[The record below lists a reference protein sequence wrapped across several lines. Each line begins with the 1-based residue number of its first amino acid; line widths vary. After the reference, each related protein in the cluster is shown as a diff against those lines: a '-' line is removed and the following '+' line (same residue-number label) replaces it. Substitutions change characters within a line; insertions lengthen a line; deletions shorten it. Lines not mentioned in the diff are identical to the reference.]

1 MTTISTT
8 IRQGWYT
15 LLVSAIITFSTNFAT
30 SVSAESCTGFR
41 TQTQSDWGAL
51 PLKGN
56 CAAYMCEKFS
66 TVFPDGL
73 TIGCHNKLVLNS
85 TQAIIDLLPISGPI
99 AMLPKGTITNPNNR
113 KFTNSFAGQIVAL
126 KLNIA
131 FDEADGFFSKTYS
144 LLKNQVVCK
153 GKFIN
158 RTVENVLAEAESLI
172 SGGFAMNNLYDLN
185 EIITRINRNYM
196 DGKET
201 GSYLACPVAE
211 SACSVDKI
219 APVFNSCPKDIN
231 VLSASMCLPIA
242 WSEPTVMDNCTSKPS
257 LKSNFYSGACMPV
270 GITTVTYTASDS
282 AGNKSVCAFKVNV
295 KFDPSVDGGALKSQ
309 KGTLDLNVQ
318 AEPRK
323 AIISWVSKS
332 TQEIDYFIVEKLDAA
347 GEYNEVLT
355 INSKNTSNMDFY
367 TLSDENITEGENI
380 YRVKAIMLDG
390 SDNISTSKKIQFGG
404 VDQIQVYPNPAT
416 EYVSVDLKGYEGK
429 TVKMTLYNQLGQV
442 EKSYTIDS
450 ATAEPFNID
459 VNSYKTGSYFLRV
472 SAQGKRDVSK
482 QIQVAH

>member
-15 LLVSAIITFSTNFAT
+15 LLVSTIIIFSSSITT
-30 SVSAESCTGFR
+30 TVSAESCTGFR

-51 PLKGN
+51 PLKSN
-56 CAAYMCEKFS
+56 CAAYMCQKFS
-66 TVFPDGL
+66 TVFPEGL
-73 TIGCHNKLVLNS
+73 TIGCHNKLVLS
-85 TQAIIDLLPISGPI
+85 SGQAVVDLLPISGPI
-99 AMLPKGTITNPNNR
+99 AVLPKGTTVNPNNR

-126 KLNIA
+126 KLNII
-131 FDEADGFFSKTYS
+131 FDEADGFFSKTYN

-158 RTVENVLAEAESLI
+158 RTVESVLAEAESLI

-196 DGKET
+196 DGKVT

-211 SACSVDKI
+211 SACSIDRI
-219 APVFNSCPKDIN
+219 APVFNSCPKDMNI
-231 VLSASMCLPIA
+231 LSPSSCLPTA
-242 WSEPTVMDNCTSKPS
+242 WSEPTVTDNCTTRPS
-257 LKSNFYSGACMPV
+257 LKSNFYSGACMPI
-270 GITTVTYTASDS
+270 GTTTVTYTASDS
-282 AGNKSVCAFKVNV
+282 AGNKSICAFKINV
-295 KFDPSVDGGALKSQ
+295 KFDPSIGGDALKSS

-318 AEPRK
+318 AEPRQ
-323 AIISWVSKS
+323 ALISWVSKS

-347 GEYNEVLT
+347 GEYNEVVT
-355 INSKNTSNMDFY
+355 INSKNATNMDFY
-367 TLSDENITEGENI
+367 SVADENITEGDNI

-390 SDNISTSKKIQFGG
+390 SDNISTSKKVQFGG

-429 TVKMTLYNQLGQV
+429 KVTMTLYNQLGQI
-442 EKSYTIDS
+442 EKTYSVDS

-472 SAQGKRDVSK
+472 TAQGKRDVSK
-482 QIQVAH
+482 QIQIAH